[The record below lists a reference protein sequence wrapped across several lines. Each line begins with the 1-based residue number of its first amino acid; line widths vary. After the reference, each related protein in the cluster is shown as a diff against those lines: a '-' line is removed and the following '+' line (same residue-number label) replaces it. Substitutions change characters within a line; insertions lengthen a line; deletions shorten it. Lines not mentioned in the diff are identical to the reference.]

1 MNKLIC
7 YATGGLGNRIFPLAS
22 AIEYAKSSNRKLYL
36 YWPKDIRMNAEFT
49 DLYDEEITIV
59 DDAFLNNLK
68 DDETRYYIRHQ
79 DSADNDLNLYKRG
92 FLTSKQSTSPE
103 IGQDPEAPTVKNLV
117 FSSNT
122 FLNEVPLDTCKER
135 VRQLKIKAH
144 IRESIDT
151 LANQL
156 GLDKTV
162 LGMHLRGTD
171 FPPPVGWLEW
181 LGDKIAVEDSK
192 IFVCSDDLGLELRA
206 FSAFLGRV
214 IFREG
219 KKYVSRLDTSNPA
232 WQNNVYA
239 SKDSLVDSL
248 KDLYLLGK
256 TKLSYYNNVS
266 TFGAYAKILSE

>member
-36 YWPKDIRMNAEFT
+36 YWPRDIRCDAAFT
-49 DLYDEEITIV
+49 DLYDEEITLV
-59 DDAFLNNLK
+59 DDAFLYNLK

-79 DSADNDLNLYKRG
+79 NSADNDLNLYKRG

-192 IFVCSDDLGLELRA
+192 IFVCSDDLGLERQA
-206 FSAFLGRV
+206 YYSFPNN
-214 IFREG
+214 IIIMEG
-219 KKYVSRLDTSNPA
+219 KNYVTMKDPSKSS
-232 WQNNVYA
+232 WQNNVYT